1 MVAVRPEMA
10 GAMTRYAAPITAYP
24 VLLHQVQY
32 LGTDRRLTYS
42 MLSQSKDL
50 HTVFV
55 PDAVSET
62 VAPQSL
68 KHYLSQRRRWGSN
81 AYFNNYFYMA
91 GENMIWITR
100 LWATIE
106 VTRLSLVYY
115 RVANTILFIY
125 GLVSSFNIM
134 SIIPLLVV
142 SQLPTIWFLINTATN
157 KQLRQRAHKI
167 LLGLCINKVMAP
179 IMSVAVFTIVVKNL
193 GSQAWGLT
201 HGATSATSAAVAA
214 EAASTEK
221 TQTSQGLLEKLE
233 PRNGSIMSIIT
244 EESSIG
250 MNTPKA
256 NSIISQYREG
266 ESEVNEIDEHEAR
279 EKIVGHLAAGL

>member
-1 MVAVRPEMA
+1 
-10 GAMTRYAAPITAYP
+10 
-24 VLLHQVQY
+24 
-32 LGTDRRLTYS
+32 
-42 MLSQSKDL
+42 MLSQSKAL
-50 HTVFV
+50 HTLFV
-55 PDAVSET
+55 PGAVSET

-81 AYFNNYFYMA
+81 AYFNNYFYFC

-100 LWATIE
+100 LWACIE

-115 RVANTILFIY
+115 RVANTALFIY
-125 GLVSSFNIM
+125 GLVKSFNLM

-157 KQLRQRAHKI
+157 KQLRQRSHKI
-167 LLGLCINKVMAP
+167 MLGLCINKVMAP

-201 HGATSATSAAVAA
+201 HGATTAVAA
-214 EAASTEK
+214 ATTGTPIAAVKAAEAEK
-221 TQTSQGLLEKLE
+221 AQTAQGLLEKHQ
-233 PRNGSIMSIIT
+233 PRNGSIMSIIA

-250 MNTPKA
+250 T
-256 NSIISQYREG
+256 NSIRSIGSGSIFSDDREI
-266 ESEVNEIDEHEAR
+266 ESDVNEIDEEDPR

>member
-1 MVAVRPEMA
+1 
-10 GAMTRYAAPITAYP
+10 
-24 VLLHQVQY
+24 
-32 LGTDRRLTYS
+32 
-42 MLSQSKDL
+42 
-50 HTVFV
+50 VFV

-100 LWATIE
+100 LWACIE

-125 GLVSSFNIM
+125 GLVSSFDLM
-134 SIIPLLVV
+134 SIIPLLIV
-142 SQLPTIWFLINTATN
+142 SQLPTLWFLINTATN
-157 KQLRQRAHKI
+157 KQLRQRSHKI
-167 LLGLCINKVMAP
+167 LLGLCINKFMAP
-179 IMSVAVFTIVVKNL
+179 VMSVAIFTIVVKNL

-201 HGATSATSAAVAA
+201 HGATSATPAAAV
-214 EAASTEK
+214 EAASAEKAQTE
-221 TQTSQGLLEKLE
+221 QGLLEKFE
-233 PRNGSIMSIIT
+233 TRNGSIMSIIT

-250 MNTPKA
+250 MNTPKP
-256 NSIISQYREG
+256 NSIISQDREG
-266 ESEVNEIDEHEAR
+266 ESEVNEIDEDEAR

>member
-50 HTVFV
+50 HTLFV

-81 AYFNNYFYMA
+81 AYFNNYFYFA

-100 LWATIE
+100 LWACIE

-125 GLVSSFNIM
+125 GLVSSFNLM

-179 IMSVAVFTIVVKNL
+179 VMSVAVFTIVVKNL

-201 HGATSATSAAVAA
+201 HGATTAAPAAVEEMA
-214 EAASTEK
+214 ETEK
-221 TQTSQGLLEKLE
+221 AQTAQGLLANLQ

-256 NSIISQYREG
+256 ASIASHDREG
-266 ESEVNEIDEHEAR
+266 ESEVNEIDEEESR
-279 EKIVGHLAAGL
+279 EKIVGFLAAGL

>member
-1 MVAVRPEMA
+1 
-10 GAMTRYAAPITAYP
+10 
-24 VLLHQVQY
+24 
-32 LGTDRRLTYS
+32 
-42 MLSQSKDL
+42 
-50 HTVFV
+50 
-55 PDAVSET
+55 
-62 VAPQSL
+62 
-68 KHYLSQRRRWGSN
+68 
-81 AYFNNYFYMA
+81 
-91 GENMIWITR
+91 
-100 LWATIE
+100 LWACIE

-125 GLVSSFNIM
+125 GLISSFNLM

-201 HGATSATSAAVAA
+201 HGATSATPAAAVEVAAA
-214 EAASTEK
+214 EKAQ
-221 TQTSQGLLEKLE
+221 TQQGLLEKLE

-250 MNTPKA
+250 SNSPKP
-256 NSIISQYREG
+256 NSIISQDREG
-266 ESEVNEIDEHEAR
+266 ESEVNEIDEDEAR

>member
-91 GENMIWITR
+91 GENMLWITR
-100 LWATIE
+100 LWACIE

-125 GLVSSFNIM
+125 GLISSFNLM

-167 LLGLCINKVMAP
+167 LLGLVINKFMAP

-201 HGATSATSAAVAA
+201 HGATSATPAAAVEVASA
-214 EAASTEK
+214 EKAQ
-221 TQTSQGLLEKLE
+221 TQQGLLEKLE

-250 MNTPKA
+250 SNTPKA
-256 NSIISQYREG
+256 NSIISQDREG
-266 ESEVNEIDEHEAR
+266 VSEVNEIDEDEAR